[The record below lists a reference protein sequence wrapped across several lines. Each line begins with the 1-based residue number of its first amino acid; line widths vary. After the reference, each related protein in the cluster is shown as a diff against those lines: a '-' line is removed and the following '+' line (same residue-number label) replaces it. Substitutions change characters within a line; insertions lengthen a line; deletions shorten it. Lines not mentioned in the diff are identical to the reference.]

1 LSKLQKT
8 ESMRLEELL
17 EKVEWLKITY
27 KGDTQFVCPCCG
39 AKHYVGQHKGQHTKT
54 CELYTFLVALKAGVF
69 QVVLRT

>member
-1 LSKLQKT
+1 MSKLQKT

-17 EKVEWLKITY
+17 EKVEWIKE
-27 KGDTQFVCPCCG
+27 GDSEFVCPCCG
-39 AKHYVGQHKGQHTKT
+39 GIKYSWSASRRHTDT